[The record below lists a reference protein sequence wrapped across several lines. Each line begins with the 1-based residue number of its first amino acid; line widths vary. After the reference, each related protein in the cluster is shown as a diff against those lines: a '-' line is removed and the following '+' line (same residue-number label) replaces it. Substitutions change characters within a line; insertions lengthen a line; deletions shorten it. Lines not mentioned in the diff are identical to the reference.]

1 MNIRILIID
10 DDLDMCPLLSRFLGK
25 KGYDADA
32 ALSAS
37 KGKALLI
44 GSGCANLSS

>member
-10 DDLDMCPLLSRFLGK
+10 DDLDMCTLLSKLLGK

-37 KGKALLI
+37 TQRLHFRAI
-44 GSGCANLSS
+44 SDTFSP